1 MRIGVAIPCYEGH
14 IAPLKKLLDSI
25 ALQTRLPDDVFISC
39 SSCVPSEFPYV
50 STDYPFP
57 FRVLTHWTKQT
68 VAQNRNIAGAHLLDN
83 DIITFFDADDQMHPQ
98 RLEIIE
104 DCFTK
109 HDSMILVHNFDD
121 SIASY
126 KDFPTYNEFPYLLNQ
141 LDRCP
146 WGSTVLKGRPA
157 GLQIHNGQPSIRRE
171 VFDTIRFNESA
182 ACLTKDDTVFCTDV
196 IVKWPNQTAYCP
208 LKLSAYIPSYTG
220 GFKC

>member
-1 MRIGVAIPCYEGH
+1 MRIGVAIPCYKGH
-14 IAPLKKLLDSI
+14 IANIKGLLDSI

-39 SSCVPSEFPYV
+39 SSSVPSDFPYV
-50 STDYPFP
+50 SADYSFP
-57 FRVLTHWTKQT
+57 FRVLTHDIRQN
-68 VAQNRNIAGAHLLDN
+68 VAQNRNIAGAHLDT

-109 HDSMILVHNFDD
+109 HDSMIVLHNFESTGAPFFPFD
-121 SIASY
+121 S
-126 KDFPTYNEFPYLLNQ
+126 DFPYLVNQ

-146 WGSTVLKGRPA
+146 WGSTIIKTRPS

-182 ACLTKDDTVFCTDV
+182 ACLTKDDTVFCADV
-196 IVKWPNQTAYCP
+196 IMKWPDRTAYCP
-208 LKLSAYIPSYTG
+208 LKLSAYVPSYTG

>member
-1 MRIGVAIPCYEGH
+1 MRIGVAIPCYKGH
-14 IAPLKKLLDSI
+14 IAPLKGLLDSI

-39 SSCVPSEFPYV
+39 SSSYPSDIPYTV
-50 STDYPFP
+50 NDYPFP
-57 FRVLTHWTKQT
+57 FRVLTHDIKQNA
-68 VAQNRNIAGAHLLDN
+68 AQNRNIAGAHLDT

-109 HDSMILVHNFDD
+109 HDSMILVHNFE
-121 SIASY
+121 SSGNP
-126 KDFPTYNEFPYLLNQ
+126 FSTYTEFPYLLNQ

-157 GLQIHNGQPSIRRE
+157 GLQIHNGQASIRRE
-171 VFDTIRFNESA
+171 VFDTIRFNESS
-182 ACLTKDDTVFCTDV
+182 ACLTKEDTVFCTDV
-196 IVKWPNQTAYCP
+196 IVKWPNRTAYCP
-208 LKLSAYIPSYTG
+208 LKLSAYVPSYTG